1 MKIKKHQLKK
11 LISEFSNIPDSGEV
25 INYNHNNYF
34 NLSEIKKGLIESTN
48 NILKN
53 NKMLLGKIIENI
65 SENDKIAILSFN
77 KLSLQEQISS
87 IVNTNNLQ
95 ESKDNEKEEIILSRI
110 DSPER
115 ELLNIAMGNPQ
126 GIKNKKELK
135 TLTDEEIQSLV
146 NSVNWS
152 RNIRSISFITAN
164 AGLSLSLFYGPNL
177 LINAINT
184 LVQPLYDYTG
194 IIIPSFTFPDF
205 SDAATVFF
213 IIAFIYSLQQYAAY
227 RFKKQRSEFSTKSD
241 REKKEDEI
249 ARGLYLDD
257 EEINTPYQN
266 IKMMLKNIFRFF
278 TQ

>member
-164 AGLSLSLFYGPNL
+164 VGLSLSLFYGPNL

-184 LVQPLYDYTG
+184 LVQPLYDHTG
-194 IIIPSFTFPDF
+194 IIIPSFTIPDF
-205 SDAATVFF
+205 SEAATVFF
-213 IIAFIYSLQQYAAY
+213 IIAFIYSIQQHSAY
-227 RFKKQRSEFSTKSD
+227 RLKKQRIEFSTKSD